1 MSVDPYDA
9 LAPYY
14 RDYAT
19 RRGAYCDAVDRCVCA
34 WRPPRAAA
42 MLDVGSGDGG
52 RAVRLAQRLHAGR
65 LVLSDPSVAMAALC
79 REHDGVEVLH
89 CAAEALPATAGS
101 FDVITLLWNVLG
113 HVDTRAQRLTALRR
127 MASMLA
133 PGGRLFLDVHNRY
146 NMATAGRLRVVGRVL
161 RDRLRDA
168 ETNGVVSFTWN
179 VGTVWIPSSG
189 YLFAPP
195 DMQALFDDAGLV
207 VVRRAWLHYGDGSTA
222 GPWSGQM
229 VFALERPEA

>member
-101 FDVITLLWNVLG
+101 FDVITLLWNGLG
-113 HVDTRAQRLTALRR
+113 HVDTPAQRLTALRR
-127 MASMLA
+127 TAHAARARWAGSA
-133 PGGRLFLDVHNRY
+133 PRPWTPGSQQPPAHPVPD
-146 NMATAGRLRVVGRVL
+146 RVRSS
-161 RDRLRDA
+161 D
-168 ETNGVVSFTWN
+168 
-179 VGTVWIPSSG
+179 PS
-189 YLFAPP
+189 
-195 DMQALFDDAGLV
+195 
-207 VVRRAWLHYGDGSTA
+207 
-222 GPWSGQM
+222 
-229 VFALERPEA
+229 